1 MSVPAI
7 IVKRR
12 IKSFILSIIGLATAF
27 IFLFPYVTMFSTALK
42 PKGDITDIPPS
53 YLPQEYIWSNF
64 VKVFSEIA
72 FGTYMKN
79 TILIALATMV
89 IGLIASIPA
98 GYFVARH
105 NFRGRTFFL
114 LVVLITQMFSPTTLL
129 IGIYREM
136 SVLNLINTYTGLILV
151 NAAFNL
157 AFAVW
162 ILSSFFRSI
171 PKEIEEAAQIDACSR
186 FQAFRKVALPPA
198 LPAIV
203 TTAIIIYIAAWN
215 EFVVA
220 YTLASQPAKQPF
232 SVGLSLLTGYY
243 EVKWN
248 YLFAGSLIAI
258 IPVVLLFIFIEKYLV
273 SGLTAGSVK

>member
-1 MSVPAI
+1 MSVPAP

-12 IKSFILSIIGLATAF
+12 IKGFALSVIGLATAF

-42 PKGDITDIPPS
+42 PKADITDIPPT
-53 YLPQEYIWSNF
+53 YLPQHWIWSNF
-64 VKVFSEIA
+64 INVFKEIE

-79 TILIALATMV
+79 TIIIALATMV

-105 NFRGRTFFL
+105 NFRGRTLFL

-171 PKEIEEAAQIDACSR
+171 PKEIEEAAQIDGCSR
-186 FQAFRKVALPPA
+186 FQAFRIVALPLA
-198 LPAIV
+198 LPGIV
-203 TTAIIIYIAAWN
+203 TTAIFIFIAAWN

-258 IPVVLLFIFIEKYLV
+258 IPVVVLFIFIEKY
-273 SGLTAGSVK
+273 